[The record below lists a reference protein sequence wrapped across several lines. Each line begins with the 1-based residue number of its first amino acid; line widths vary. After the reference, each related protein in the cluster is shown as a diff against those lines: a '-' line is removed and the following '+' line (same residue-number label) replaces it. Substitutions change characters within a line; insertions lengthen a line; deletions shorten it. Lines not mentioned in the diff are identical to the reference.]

1 MDAATDSW
9 AGGRRPGAIAAS
21 LGCSALLHGVLVLLP
36 LGLAG
41 TDSKAFAA
49 SPVVAAKSQL
59 PLVVASLNPTRRVE
73 APAQPATPPS
83 AAAAIPAAATPP
95 VPTPVTPTPPPPPQ
109 RPRVV
114 ELAADAAPSAPVG
127 PAGAAL
133 FDQYFKATALTTPPG
148 LYTLG
153 PTEPASYDAMAGG
166 GRLVIELFLGES
178 GAVEHWQVV
187 EESTPP
193 AFRQHVLNTFLAAT
207 YTPGRLF
214 ERPVKSRLKVEASL
228 APGGKFPP

>member
-1 MDAATDSW
+1 MDAATNAW
-9 AGGRRPGAIAAS
+9 PGCRRPGAIAAS
-21 LGCSALLHGVLVLLP
+21 LGCSVFLHGVLVLLP

-41 TDSKAFAA
+41 TDNSAFAA
-49 SPVVAAKSQL
+49 SPVVAAKSRL
-59 PLVVASLNPTRRVE
+59 PLLVASLNHSRLAEPP
-73 APAQPATPPS
+73 APPV
-83 AAAAIPAAATPP
+83 AATLPP
-95 VPTPVTPTPPPPPQ
+95 TTPQ

-114 ELAADAAPSAPVG
+114 ELAAEMAPSAP
-127 PAGAAL
+127 AGAAM
-133 FDQYFKATALTTPPG
+133 FDQYFKAAALTTPPG

-178 GAVEHWQVV
+178 GAVEHWRVV

-214 ERPVKSRLKVEASL
+214 ERAVKSRLKVEASL
-228 APGGKFPP
+228 APAGKFPP

>member
-1 MDAATDSW
+1 MDPATTSWPAA
-9 AGGRRPGAIAAS
+9 RRPGGIAAS
-21 LGCSALLHGVLVLLP
+21 LGCSALLHGALVLLP

-41 TDSKAFAA
+41 TENSAFAA
-49 SPVVAAKSQL
+49 SPAVAAKSHL
-59 PLVVASLNPTRRVE
+59 PLVVDSLNHTRRVE
-73 APAQPATPPS
+73 APAQPAAATPPD
-83 AAAAIPAAATPP
+83 AASIPAAATPSAP
-95 VPTPVTPTPPPPPQ
+95 MPATPPPSPPQ

-114 ELAADAAPSAPVG
+114 ELSADVVPSAPAG
-127 PAGAAL
+127 PAGAAM
-133 FDQYFKATALTTPPG
+133 FDQYFKAAALTTLPG

-187 EESTPP
+187 EETAPP

-214 ERPVKSRLKVEASL
+214 ERAVKSRLKVEASL
-228 APGGKFPP
+228 APGGKYPP